1 MREQSHELGALISKV
16 RLGDDDD
23 WILMSWWMLICQSIM
38 HKAMMLMPICNSV
51 DVENVAPPTIK
62 LSDVNL
68 GRQHCGPISN

>member
-1 MREQSHELGALISKV
+1 
-16 RLGDDDD
+16 
-23 WILMSWWMLICQSIM
+23 MLICQSIM